1 MNASNALTLPLVVQQ
16 GQEDRALAVLLRL
29 HESGNQENHGSYA
42 QHELDQIKGQFEV
55 DKLSPTS
62 WASIFSVPSYRK
74 RAIIGFATMFLAQCT
89 GTQIIN
95 SKLQITYDLHCLKR

>member
-1 MNASNALTLPLVVQQ
+1 MHSSHALTLRIVVQQ
-16 GQEDRALAVLLRL
+16 GQGDKALAVLLRL
-29 HESGNQENHGSYA
+29 HEFGDQENNLSYA
-42 QHELDQIKGQFEV
+42 QREYDQMERQLEI

-74 RAIIGFATMFLAQCT
+74 RAITGFATMFLAQCT

-95 SKLQITYDLHCLKR
+95 SKS